1 MSKCKR
7 EIKQRAIKA
16 SAKYLQLR
24 GWDIIAT
31 SSDEELKPFHIVAT
45 DDAGDLVFVRVRA
58 FTHPPREGDSVNV
71 DGELRTRM
79 EDRFCHFLYDHPEH
93 VDVHVRGDIVD
104 VFVIGGDRALV
115 RHQLNCIS
123 YVG

>member
-45 DDAGDLVFVRVRA
+45 DAGELVFVRVRA
-58 FTHPPREGDSVNV
+58 FTHPPREDSVNV

-93 VDVHVRGDIVD
+93 VDVPVRGDFVD

-115 RHQLNCIS
+115 RHQVNCIS